1 MTDEHS
7 KYEETAAIR
16 SYYGEAI
23 NQACSIYYESEEVAA
38 YLVLEIF
45 RLENLKC
52 TSESEEKERLE
63 RISEKTEILA
73 RTKETMRF
81 ILDKIHKLARD
92 RDKFISDIYTS
103 TKIVDLESKL
113 GDLTP
118 WLNDLL
124 TEVQD
129 RAESAKLDAKITS
142 EISKAKNYY

>member
-7 KYEETAAIR
+7 KFEETAVIR
-16 SYYGEAI
+16 SHYNEAI
-23 NQACSIYYESEEVAA
+23 NEACSIYYESEEIAA

-45 RLENLKC
+45 RLENLKS
-52 TSESEEKERLE
+52 TSESEEGERLE
-63 RISEKTEILA
+63 RISEKTEVLS

-81 ILDKIHKLARD
+81 ILDKLHQLARD
-92 RDKFISDIYTS
+92 REKFISDIYTS

-118 WLNDLL
+118 WLKDLL
-124 TEVQD
+124 TEVQA
-129 RAESAKLDAKITS
+129 RTESAKLDAKVTS